1 MTQVVIDFNLTD
13 TDFADLVDL
22 AGYAIGYWVDEASY
36 EEPYHETDPKP
47 AYSICCEE
55 GTQIY
60 ELHKEDFERAI
71 ALIAQDR
78 VDVSNGICQDV
89 MMAIKEDD
97 YGYIDGYAI
106 DAIVQVACFGEI
118 VYG

>member
-1 MTQVVIDFNLTD
+1 MQVTIDFDLTD

-22 AGYAIGYWVDEASY
+22 AGHAISDWADEASY
-36 EEPYHETDPKP
+36 EEPYHETDPRP

-71 ALIAQDR
+71 ALIAQNR
-78 VDVSNGICQDV
+78 VDVSSSIRHDV
-89 MMAIKEDD
+89 MAAIREDD
-97 YGYIDGYAI
+97 YGCIDGYAI

-118 VYG
+118 VYA